1 MIKWANKMRQSLV
14 DKMIKSALDNNIA
27 IDKFVRETRRE
38 QTDRRTRENL
48 ESAYLTAEDWDQ
60 LIEVHKVLE
69 PFQTI
74 TLNLQS
80 KSYSLFS
87 QNPGDGTNRTMD
99 VSIVN
104 VFPALSK
111 LLNHLEDEYRWLRK
125 LGGCVTLIDG
135 IDAGWRKLNKC

>member
-1 MIKWANKMRQSLV
+1 
-14 DKMIKSALDNNIA
+14 MIKSALDNNIA

-74 TLNLQS
+74 TSNLQS

-87 QNPGDGTNRTMD
+87 
-99 VSIVN
+99 
-104 VFPALSK
+104 
-111 LLNHLEDEYRWLRK
+111 
-125 LGGCVTLIDG
+125 
-135 IDAGWRKLNKC
+135 